1 MEQSA
6 IANNIFAIRN
16 HFGHTQED
24 FAKLLGVSQT
34 TVSNWETSGHSVSN
48 RNIKTIMDKLPV
60 TRDDIVSETNGF
72 SKRIN
77 YSNPSYIPGA
87 HPVRGTP
94 TVRARRVGRVHA
106 GPAGTPD
113 VYEDEDDF
121 VEIPQSYF
129 DIDPECVVVDFE
141 GDCMLPDFGDAT
153 SLVVSPNSPFG
164 NGSIVIA
171 SIDGADYVVRRMEQ
185 TARELRLKASN
196 PAYDDIIISRD
207 EDHEVDYKGKVLGC
221 FKRFD

>member
-1 MEQSA
+1 
-6 IANNIFAIRN
+6 
-16 HFGHTQED
+16 
-24 FAKLLGVSQT
+24 
-34 TVSNWETSGHSVSN
+34 
-48 RNIKTIMDKLPV
+48 
-60 TRDDIVSETNGF
+60 
-72 SKRIN
+72 
-77 YSNPSYIPGA
+77 
-87 HPVRGTP
+87 
-94 TVRARRVGRVHA
+94 
-106 GPAGTPD
+106 
-113 VYEDEDDF
+113 
-121 VEIPQSYF
+121 
-129 DIDPECVVVDFE
+129 
-141 GDCMLPDFGDAT
+141 MLPDFGDAT